1 MKREKFIMLLLITS
15 FFLGFSTINADADS
29 SPYSTHH
36 QWRICS
42 ATWTKSD
49 FKALNSSAPNVGV
62 KATWAVNLTTGLKI
76 NLWSVTNSTKDYI
89 LYNGDQALP
98 RIIVAGY
105 GSVAPT
111 NYKTGTCTISN
122 LPLGTEPWSLPL
134 YFE

>member
-1 MKREKFIMLLLITS
+1 MIMLLLIIS
-15 FFLGFSTINADADS
+15 HFLGFSTIKADADS
-29 SPYSTHH
+29 GPYSTRH

-49 FKALNSSAPNVGV
+49 FKSLNSSAPNVGV
-62 KATWAVNLTTGLKI
+62 KATWAVNLNTSVKK
-76 NLWSVTNSTKDYI
+76 NFWSVTNSSKDYI

-105 GSVAPT
+105 GSVAPAT
-111 NYKTGTCTISN
+111 YKTGTCTISN
-122 LPLGTEPWSLPL
+122 LPIGTEPWSLPL